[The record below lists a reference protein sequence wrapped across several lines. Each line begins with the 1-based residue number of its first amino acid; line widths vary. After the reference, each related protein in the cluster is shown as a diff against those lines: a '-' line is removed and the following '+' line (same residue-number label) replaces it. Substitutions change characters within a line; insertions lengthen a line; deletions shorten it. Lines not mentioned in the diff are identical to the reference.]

1 MFDGDEIRTE
11 SEIIDAQGVSHRPDR
26 IVFSEGVIRVIDF
39 KTGIPSEKHE
49 KQIQR
54 YGDLLQQMYPG
65 VIELFLFYTSD
76 NQVKKVS

>member
-1 MFDGDEIRTE
+1 
-11 SEIIDAQGVSHRPDR
+11 
-26 IVFSEGVIRVIDF
+26 VFSDGVIRVIDF